1 MSTKQATLEDYIDDI
16 AERSLISICANH
28 PPSYLDVC
36 KYVSYTDFG
45 RLTNKI
51 IFRSISELLDEDP
64 TNIDSELVRNKAI
77 ELGYEN
83 IDALTSDGE
92 YIETLFVRKI
102 SQRNLNNVTRRVK
115 DLAIKRALYGVIDD
129 LSELVSD
136 QQKSSIDIVSEL
148 ERKIND
154 AVASVNHDD
163 DLSVLGEGFIEWAN
177 ERADDPRDLVGLSS
191 GLPRWDAAIGG
202 GFRRASISL
211 VAAQKKGF
219 KSGLALNVAK
229 HIAMRKDIPVLYLD
243 TELSGEYQRLRLG
256 ASISKVPISFIETGR
271 WRSRYDYVTRIKE
284 AADIVTNLP
293 IYHTYIGG
301 QPLHRSLSAM
311 RYWLTKY
318 VGRNEDGD
326 FNDCLIIYD
335 YIKLMKESE
344 MGKLAEWQVLGFQA
358 TQLHDFVTR
367 YNVPMLLL
375 AQLNRENQIAAADR
389 ILWYV
394 SNFSV
399 LGRKEREEVEEDG
412 PIAGNM
418 KLRTMLT
425 RYGPGMDSEDYL
437 NLKVE
442 HDRMYLEEGKLK
454 SELSPDQQYEVSNE
468 QGNI

>member
-1 MSTKQATLEDYIDDI
+1 MKIKTTTIEDYVDDI

-36 KYVSYTDFG
+36 KYVSFTDFG
-45 RLTNKI
+45 RLSNKI
-51 IFRSISELLDEDP
+51 IFRAMSELLDEDP
-64 TNIDSELVRNKAI
+64 SNIDSELVRNKAI

-83 IDALTSDGE
+83 IDDLTSNGE
-92 YIETLFVRKI
+92 YIEALFIRKV
-102 SQRNLNNVTRRVK
+102 SKRNLNNVTRRVK
-115 DLAIKRALYGVIDD
+115 DLAIKRALLGVVDD
-129 LSELVSD
+129 LSELVAD
-136 QQKSSIDIVSEL
+136 NEKTSIDIVSEI

-154 AVASVNHDD
+154 AVVSVNHDD
-163 DLSVLGEGFIEWAN
+163 ELGLLGEGFMEWAN
-177 ERADDPRDLVGLSS
+177 ERADDPKDLVGLSS

-229 HIAMRKDIPVLYLD
+229 HIAMRQDIPVLYLD

-256 ASISKVPISFIETGR
+256 ASISKVPIDFIETGR
-271 WRSRYDYVTRIKE
+271 WRSRVDYVAKIKE
-284 AADIVTNLP
+284 ASDVVTNLP

-344 MGKLAEWQVLGFQA
+344 MGKLTEWQVLGFQA

-394 SNFSV
+394 SNFSI
-399 LGRKEREEVEEDG
+399 LGHKDQEEVEEDG

-425 RYGPGMDSEDYL
+425 RYGPGMGFEDYL
-437 NLKVE
+437 NLRVQ
-442 HDRMYLEEGKLK
+442 HDRMHLEEGRLK
-454 SELSPDQQYEVSNE
+454 SELSPDEQYEVSNDK
-468 QGNI
+468 GNV

>member
-1 MSTKQATLEDYIDDI
+1 LKIKTTTIEDYVDDI
-16 AERSLISICANH
+16 AERSLISICANY

-36 KYVSYTDFG
+36 KYVSFTDFG
-45 RLTNKI
+45 RLSNKI
-51 IFRSISELLDEDP
+51 IFRAMSELLDEDP
-64 TNIDSELVRNKAI
+64 SNIDSELVRNKAI

-83 IDALTSDGE
+83 IDDLTSNGE
-92 YIETLFVRKI
+92 YIEALFIRKV
-102 SQRNLNNVTRRVK
+102 SKRNLNNVTRRVK
-115 DLAIKRALYGVIDD
+115 DLAIKRALLGVVDD
-129 LSELVSD
+129 LSELVAD
-136 QQKSSIDIVSEL
+136 NEKTSIDIVSEI

-154 AVASVNHDD
+154 AVVSVNHDD
-163 DLSVLGEGFIEWAN
+163 ELGLLGEGFIEWAN
-177 ERADDPRDLVGLSS
+177 ERADDPKDLVGLSS

-229 HIAMRKDIPVLYLD
+229 HIAMRQDIPVLYLD

-256 ASISKVPISFIETGR
+256 ASISKVPIDFIETGR
-271 WRSRYDYVTRIKE
+271 WRSRVDYVAKIKE
-284 AADIVTNLP
+284 ASDVVTNLP

-344 MGKLAEWQVLGFQA
+344 MGKLTEWQVLGFQA

-394 SNFSV
+394 SNFSI
-399 LGRKEREEVEEDG
+399 LGHKDQEEVEEDG

-425 RYGPGMDSEDYL
+425 RYGPGMGFEDYL
-437 NLKVE
+437 NLRVQ
-442 HDRMYLEEGKLK
+442 HDRMHLEEGRLK
-454 SELSPDQQYEVSNE
+454 SELSPDEQYEVSNDK
-468 QGNI
+468 GNV